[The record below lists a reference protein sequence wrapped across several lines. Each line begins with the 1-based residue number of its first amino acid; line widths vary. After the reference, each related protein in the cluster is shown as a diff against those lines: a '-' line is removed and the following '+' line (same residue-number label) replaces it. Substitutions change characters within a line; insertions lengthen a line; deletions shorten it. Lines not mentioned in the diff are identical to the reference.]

1 MGFDWEKYFFCSFF
15 FLNPYYFY
23 IINIVL
29 VKTVTGSIPLVDT
42 ITLTT
47 TTTTTRTTIES
58 SITSLAKLTSNS
70 FMSSTTNAITK
81 FTTSKQNFLASSSS
95 PVYETHSFIDLAKSI
110 ATSSIFSYSIQTP
123 IGLFNAVLFIFFV
136 IGLVSLFICTLCLF
150 QIVKNM
156 KCHQL
161 WRPNAALNLFRRL
174 RSSYQNSHLQQ
185 EPSSSSN
192 NRPLTSSLSIRAWL
206 NALKARDQEQ
216 PSNHYATQS
225 SCNENESSSIFNIES
240 NDFMGGNSGLDQTR
254 FRVSGR
260 GRGLREFL
268 AANVPRQSNLSP
280 YTASN
285 VNNDHQF
292 DNI

>member
-1 MGFDWEKYFFCSFF
+1 MGFDWEKYFFCSFS
-15 FLNPYYFY
+15 FLKSYQFY
-23 IINIVL
+23 LINIFL
-29 VKTVTGSIPLVDT
+29 VKTVTGSMPLVDT
-42 ITLTT
+42 ITSTT
-47 TTTTTRTTIES
+47 PTTTRTTIES
-58 SITSLAKLTSNS
+58 SITSLVNLKSNS
-70 FMSSTTNAITK
+70 FMSSTTNAITR
-81 FTTSKQNFLASSSS
+81 SKQIFLASSSS
-95 PVYETHSFIDLAKSI
+95 PVHETHSFIDLAKSI

-136 IGLVSLFICTLCLF
+136 IGLLSLFICTLCLF

-174 RSSYQNSHLQQ
+174 RSSSQNSHLQQ

-192 NRPLTSSLSIRAWL
+192 SRPLTSSLSIRARL

-216 PSNHYATQS
+216 PSNYYATQS
-225 SCNENESSSIFNIES
+225 SCNENESSSIYNIES
-240 NDFMGGNSGLDQTR
+240 NNFKDGNSGLDQTR
-254 FRVSGR
+254 VRVSGR

-268 AANVPRQSNLSP
+268 AANVPRQSNLSS
-280 YTASN
+280 YTASV